1 MGAAFVKFCI
11 PPTAETASAVDDCVA
26 STTDPLLGKVA
37 PLTTLLSDIKDGD
50 NTKPWND
57 TVAVLQKVLL
67 RAAQSVVVPVP
78 CAAFDSDARDG
89 IESKAWTFAEQMS
102 AITANIRS
110 RPADAIFFDALR
122 MLTTQ
127 QEFRAAGKPTVVD
140 LGYHYTKS
148 KRLTSIYTNDLLNQ
162 LDRDKLSL
170 SVHNNGAKYGHG
182 IYTATS
188 PCSFHHFGDAGLL
201 VLRLAGD
208 NIEYD
213 KMNTDWGKHHDS
225 MTAKPNTPYEMMV
238 LKTSQQCFP
247 VLQFDAKKISPSN
260 HACPGNMLVMSYH
273 VAIKA
278 LVDDI
283 FNSKDDILV

>member
-11 PPTAETASAVDDCVA
+11 PSTADTPTKSEAVVA
-26 STTDPLLGKVA
+26 HGGDLTKDPLLGKVVSLA
-37 PLTTLLSDIKDGD
+37 TLLSDIKDGD
-50 NTKPWND
+50 NTAPWNE
-57 TVAVLQKVLL
+57 TVEVLQKVLL
-67 RAAQSVVVPVP
+67 RATQSVVVPEA
-78 CAAFDSDARDG
+78 CAAVDGDARAS

-102 AITANIRS
+102 VITANIRS

-127 QEFRAAGKPTVVD
+127 QEFRAAGKPTVV
-140 LGYHYTKS
+140 
-148 KRLTSIYTNDLLNQ
+148 KRLASIYTNDLLNQ
-162 LDRDKLSL
+162 IDRDKLSL
-170 SVHNNGAKYGHG
+170 NVQNNGAKYGHG
-182 IYTATS
+182 IYTATN
-188 PCSFHHFGDAGLL
+188 PCSYHNFGNAGLL

-213 KMNTDWGKHHDS
+213 KLDVDWGKHHDS

-247 VLQFDAKKISPSN
+247 VLQFDAKQISPTN
-260 HACPGNMLVMSYH
+260 HAFPGNMLVMSYH
-273 VAIKA
+273 VAVKA

-283 FNSKDDILV
+283 FNGKDDILV